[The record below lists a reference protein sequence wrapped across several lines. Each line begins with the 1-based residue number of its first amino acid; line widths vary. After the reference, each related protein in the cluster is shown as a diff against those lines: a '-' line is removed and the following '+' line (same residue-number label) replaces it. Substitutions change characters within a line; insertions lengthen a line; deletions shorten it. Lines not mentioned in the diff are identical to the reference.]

1 MSDTAEISQAPSARG
16 HRWRAG
22 IVGGRAGSDGKPTAA
37 RSYSLGCA
45 PNPEGGPLVTLIEEA
60 PGIAVTF
67 EADDFD
73 QAFARALVIAEDMAD
88 AAGHLADGVVVS
100 LVESGSLA
108 ELGID

>member
-1 MSDTAEISQAPSARG
+1 MSDTAEISQAPSAHG

-45 PNPEGGPLVTLIEEA
+45 PDPEGGLLVTLLEEV
-60 PGIAVTF
+60 PGIAITF

-73 QAFARALVIAEDMAD
+73 HAFARALVIAEDMAD

-100 LVESGSLA
+100 LLERDNLA
-108 ELGID
+108 ELGVD

>member
-1 MSDTAEISQAPSARG
+1 MAEIAEAQGALSSTP

-22 IVGGRAGSDGKPTAA
+22 IVGGRIGPDGKLTAI

-45 PNPEGGPLVTLIEEA
+45 PDPEGGFLVSLIEEV
-60 PGIAVTF
+60 PDIAITF

-100 LVESGSLA
+100 LLELDSLA
-108 ELGID
+108 DLGID